1 MYEIVKKQNIVVKI
15 ISALIVLYL
24 INIAIKFIFKQPEI
38 NLNDEL
44 MKVSSEINKHTPFT
58 VDSMTR
64 LDNVIPLSGNKL
76 QFTYTLTTLERE
88 NIDTTILL
96 ANAKGNMKEI
106 IKSNPKFAYFRDNKI
121 DIFVNYLD
129 KDGKYVC
136 KALISYNDY

>member
-24 INIAIKFIFKQPEI
+24 INTAIKFIFKQPEI